1 MKTAVSSIKNELGKF
16 IIEQALHKLNH
27 WAYKE
32 FKHIR
37 HAEAVPVC
45 MPLSDTVWA
54 LGQFE
59 IEHTGPNRWQVT
71 SDDKIINVFY
81 SKQSAVFY
89 AFFTYMKYYKTADNI
104 LLQDRDVAR
113 LTDELEF
120 YSKKINKKTTKPDAF
135 KLQLWDA
142 RYLEIK
148 SQLKMAREELEKSLQ
163 SAKYCKIW
171 EKIL

>member
-1 MKTAVSSIKNELGKF
+1 MSETSWV
-16 IIEQALHKLNH
+16 
-27 WAYKE
+27 
-32 FKHIR
+32 
-37 HAEAVPVC
+37 
-45 MPLSDTVWA
+45 

-59 IEHTGPNRWQVT
+59 IAHIGPNRWQVST
-71 SDDKIINVFY
+71 DRKLVNVFY

-89 AFFTYMKYYKTADNI
+89 SFFTYMKYYKTADNI

-120 YSKKINKKTTKPDAF
+120 YSKKMNKMNKKNTKPDAF

-148 SQLKMAREELEKSLQ
+148 SQLKIAREELEKSLQ

>member
-1 MKTAVSSIKNELGKF
+1 M
-16 IIEQALHKLNH
+16 
-27 WAYKE
+27 
-32 FKHIR
+32 
-37 HAEAVPVC
+37 
-45 MPLSDTVWA
+45 SDTSWV

-59 IEHTGPNRWQVT
+59 IAHIGTNRWQV
-71 SDDKIINVFY
+71 SVDHKLVNVFY

-89 AFFTYMKYYKTADNI
+89 SFFTYMKYYKTADNI

-120 YSKKINKKTTKPDAF
+120 YSKKMNKKNTKPDSF

-148 SQLKMAREELEKSLQ
+148 SQLKIAREELEKSLQ

>member
-1 MKTAVSSIKNELGKF
+1 
-16 IIEQALHKLNH
+16 
-27 WAYKE
+27 
-32 FKHIR
+32 
-37 HAEAVPVC
+37 
-45 MPLSDTVWA
+45 MPMSDTSWV

-59 IEHTGPNRWQVT
+59 IAHIGTNRWQV
-71 SDDKIINVFY
+71 SVDHKLVNVFY

-89 AFFTYMKYYKTADNI
+89 SFFTYMKYYKTADNI

-120 YSKKINKKTTKPDAF
+120 YSKKMNKKNTKPDSF

-148 SQLKMAREELEKSLQ
+148 SQLKIAREELEKSLQ

>member
-1 MKTAVSSIKNELGKF
+1 MKTAASSIKNELGKF
-16 IIEQALHKLNH
+16 ITDLALHKLNH
-27 WAYKE
+27 WAYTE
-32 FKHIR
+32 FKNIR
-37 HAEAVPVC
+37 HSQAIPVC
-45 MPLSDTVWA
+45 MPMSDTSWV

-59 IEHTGPNRWQVT
+59 IVHIGPNRWQVST
-71 SDDKIINVFY
+71 DNKLVNVFY

-89 AFFTYMKYYKTADNI
+89 SFFTYMKYYKTADNI

-113 LTDELEF
+113 LTDELDF
-120 YSKKINKKTTKPDAF
+120 YSKKLNKKSNKPDSF
-135 KLQLWDA
+135 KLQLWDS

-148 SQLKMAREELEKSLQ
+148 SQLRIAREELEKSLQ

>member
-16 IIEQALHKLNH
+16 ITDLALNKLNH

-32 FKHIR
+32 FKNIR
-37 HAEAVPVC
+37 HSEAIPVC
-45 MPLSDTVWA
+45 MPMSDTSWV

-59 IEHTGPNRWQVT
+59 IAHIGPNRWQVST
-71 SDDKIINVFY
+71 DNKLVNVFY

-89 AFFTYMKYYKTADNI
+89 SFFTYMRYYKTADTI

-113 LTDELEF
+113 LTDELDF
-120 YSKKINKKTTKPDAF
+120 YSKKMNKKNSKFDAF
-135 KLQLWDA
+135 KMQLWDA

-148 SQLKMAREELEKSLQ
+148 SQLRIAREELEKSLQ